1 MKKLLPEISDKA
13 RWRKNV
19 LLYSGL
25 IAIIVAIDWLTKFLT
40 VTYLKPIGDF
50 PLIEGVLHLTYAE
63 NTGAAFGMLKD
74 HRWVFLATSTVAIIG
89 IYLYLLW
96 VGEQLRPLLGISLAF
111 IVGGGIGN
119 MIDRIALGYVVDFIN
134 FELIDFAIFNGADSF
149 ICVGAALMVIYVLF
163 FEMKES
169 SDHAK

>member
-1 MKKLLPEISDKA
+1 MNLTSFNMKKLLPEISDKA

-40 VTYLKPIGDF
+40 VNYLKPIGDF

-74 HRWVFLATSTVAIIG
+74 HR
-89 IYLYLLW
+89 
-96 VGEQLRPLLGISLAF
+96 
-111 IVGGGIGN
+111 
-119 MIDRIALGYVVDFIN
+119 
-134 FELIDFAIFNGADSF
+134 
-149 ICVGAALMVIYVLF
+149 
-163 FEMKES
+163 
-169 SDHAK
+169 